1 MKNNK
6 TVTGQRKA
14 SMQTFPNPVQSGRP
28 IVSKGQI
35 RIPELPVCSDSPP
48 LSLHVMISR
57 TFLLEIY
64 SESPRP
70 IHHENCDKNMPMAG
84 SFSNAMS
91 FRPRLIINADRL
103 GLDSWTNDRVFEA
116 FENGWISSASIMV
129 NTPGY
134 AQALGVIH
142 ERKLAH
148 RIGLHAALDIGTP
161 LSAAMKSVVSSDTVS
176 RQRKLLANDPA
187 ATAAVAEELAAQIA
201 TARGDGLPITHID
214 SYRHMHTH
222 WSVIP
227 EFISVAVDAGI
238 PAMRLAGNFLFPSS
252 MQRRVYCRVVNRRI
266 RAAGFVTA
274 QKFSYLNRYLA
285 SEPGVDGGMVMELMV
300 RPGIDDEFQLF
311 KTSAFARL
319 LDNFRLVSYEELA
332 GENPLLLIS

>member
-1 MKNNK
+1 
-6 TVTGQRKA
+6 
-14 SMQTFPNPVQSGRP
+14 
-28 IVSKGQI
+28 
-35 RIPELPVCSDSPP
+35 
-48 LSLHVMISR
+48 MINR
-57 TFLLEIY
+57 TFLLEINPTP
-64 SESPRP
+64 SRT
-70 IHHENCDKNMPMAG
+70 IHHEDCDKNTPMAG
-84 SFSNAMS
+84 SFADAMS

-134 AQALGVIH
+134 AQALGIIH

-148 RIGLHAALDIGTP
+148 RIGLHATLDIGNP
-161 LSAAMKSVVSSDTVS
+161 LSTAMKSVVESDTVG
-176 RQRKLLANDPA
+176 RQRKLLADDPA
-187 ATAAVAEELAAQIA
+187 ATAAVADELAAQIV
-201 TARGDGLPITHID
+201 TARGDGLPLTHID

-252 MQRRVYCRVVNRRI
+252 LQRRVYCRVVNRRI
-266 RAAGFVTA
+266 RAAGFATA
-274 QKFSYLNRYLA
+274 QKFSYLSRYLA
-285 SEPGVDGGMVMELMV
+285 SEPGVDGAMIIELMV
-300 RPGIDDEFQLF
+300 RPGIDGEFQLF
-311 KTSAFARL
+311 STPAFARL
-319 LDNFRLVSYEELA
+319 LDNFHLISYAELT